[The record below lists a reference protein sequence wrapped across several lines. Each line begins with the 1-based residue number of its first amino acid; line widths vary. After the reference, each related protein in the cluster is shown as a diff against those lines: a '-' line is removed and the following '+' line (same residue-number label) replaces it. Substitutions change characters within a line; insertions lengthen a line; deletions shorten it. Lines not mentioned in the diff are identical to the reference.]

1 MTRKERFLR
10 VAAALEQLYP
20 DARCS
25 LFSGNAFELLVA
37 VRLSAQCTDARV
49 NQVTPALF
57 AKYPTLEDY
66 CNADVADIERLIYSC
81 GFYRTKAENI
91 IEMARKVRDDYDGR
105 VPDTIEDLLTLPGV
119 GRKTA
124 NLIVGDVYGKES
136 VVVDTHM
143 IRIANRLGLV
153 ATKDPKQ
160 IEFALKK
167 IIPPDMG
174 SDFCHRIV
182 LFGRDICPARSPK
195 CERCPLADGTCR
207 RVGVAAKKRTIEDE
221 KMQANSGNIILIG
234 MPGSGK
240 STCGVVAAKLLLKNF
255 FDTDL
260 LIQNREGQRLQQII
274 DEKGLDYFA
283 RAEEE
288 AVLSLD
294 IAGTVI
300 ATGGSVVYS
309 PAAMDHLRRMGKVIY
324 LHLEYETMCRRIQ
337 NLDSRGV
344 VLQAGYTLQD
354 MYKERLPLYR
364 RYADAVIKCD
374 NNTVEQTA
382 QQIARC
388 AR

>member
-1 MTRKERFLR
+1 
-10 VAAALEQLYP
+10 
-20 DARCS
+20 
-25 LFSGNAFELLVA
+25 
-37 VRLSAQCTDARV
+37 
-49 NQVTPALF
+49 
-57 AKYPTLEDY
+57 
-66 CNADVADIERLIYSC
+66 
-81 GFYRTKAENI
+81 
-91 IEMARKVRDDYDGR
+91 
-105 VPDTIEDLLTLPGV
+105 
-119 GRKTA
+119 
-124 NLIVGDVYGKES
+124 
-136 VVVDTHM
+136 
-143 IRIANRLGLV
+143 
-153 ATKDPKQ
+153 
-160 IEFALKK
+160 
-167 IIPPDMG
+167 
-174 SDFCHRIV
+174 
-182 LFGRDICPARSPK
+182 
-195 CERCPLADGTCR
+195 
-207 RVGVAAKKRTIEDE
+207 
-221 KMQANSGNIILIG
+221 MQANSGNIILIG

-309 PAAMDHLRRMGKVIY
+309 PAAMEHLHRMGKVIY

>member
-1 MTRKERFLR
+1 
-10 VAAALEQLYP
+10 
-20 DARCS
+20 
-25 LFSGNAFELLVA
+25 
-37 VRLSAQCTDARV
+37 
-49 NQVTPALF
+49 
-57 AKYPTLEDY
+57 
-66 CNADVADIERLIYSC
+66 
-81 GFYRTKAENI
+81 
-91 IEMARKVRDDYDGR
+91 
-105 VPDTIEDLLTLPGV
+105 
-119 GRKTA
+119 
-124 NLIVGDVYGKES
+124 
-136 VVVDTHM
+136 
-143 IRIANRLGLV
+143 
-153 ATKDPKQ
+153 
-160 IEFALKK
+160 
-167 IIPPDMG
+167 
-174 SDFCHRIV
+174 
-182 LFGRDICPARSPK
+182 
-195 CERCPLADGTCR
+195 
-207 RVGVAAKKRTIEDE
+207 
-221 KMQANSGNIILIG
+221 MQANSGNIILIG

-260 LIQNREGQRLQQII
+260 LLQNREGQRLQQII

-300 ATGGSVVYS
+300 ATGGSVVKS